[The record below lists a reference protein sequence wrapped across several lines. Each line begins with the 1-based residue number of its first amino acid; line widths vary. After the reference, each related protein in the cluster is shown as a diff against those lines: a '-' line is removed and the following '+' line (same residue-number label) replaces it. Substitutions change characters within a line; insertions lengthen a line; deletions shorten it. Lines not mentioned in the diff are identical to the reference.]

1 MKKIIFIIISLVS
14 YQAYSQPSCTGIN
27 VHGATKMDTAKCC
40 YLSIGGTLISTP
52 PGGTTQFLRADGNF
66 AVPPG
71 TGPSGTV
78 TAVSVVTANGVSG
91 SVANPTTTPAITL
104 TLGAITPSAVNGVTL
119 SGSSTP
125 TLAVTGTATVSGAN
139 TGDQT
144 SVSGSAGSAP
154 AVTLT
159 GTTINSSVTASSLV
173 SFGTSPS
180 LVAPLLGTPT
190 SGVLTNC
197 TGVASGL
204 TAGNV
209 TTNANLTGPITSV
222 GNATSITAQT
232 GTTSVF
238 AMQNRPVFTSDITS
252 PDYKVLSTGTG
263 YDLYNTS
270 DTTTNFERL
279 RIYKPSNVYT
289 LEDQVGGSGTHR
301 TIRMKSNIVQLDVAQ
316 GGAILGASA
325 STGSLATG
333 FRTNYTASSSGTVQN
348 FIGIVNTVN
357 QTSTAGYRCLWISPF
372 EQATGSG
379 SKLLIDAGTNSSADG
394 GGAHTSLFSIDN
406 IGSAV
411 ATSLV
416 LNKNISAASWTINGI
431 KIMIPAKRLTNTS
444 SSGTV
449 AIQYNNIIAGDTIG
463 CTSPTTFTNMA
474 NVFIGANKASTN
486 TTFSNSGY
494 SLALEGGIIFN
505 TANDIVIRHLGSRN
519 IFFGSNGATAF
530 NINSSNKV
538 FIGGGGTTSGT
549 AYLHLAAGTATASTA
564 PLKLTSGT
572 NLTTTEA
579 GAVEYDGTHLY
590 YSAVNSGPRY
600 TLDRQAIG
608 GSVSATGTATTTFTV
623 TIGAT
628 QANSTYKVTAT
639 PSNVLSAAVFYINN
653 KTTTTFDVV
662 YLAGLTGA
670 VAFDWILTP

>member
-1 MKKIIFIIISLVS
+1 MKKIIYLVAILISNSV
-14 YQAYSQPSCTGIN
+14 YSQTCPTQHTRSDSVVACKLKVKNLTNGL
-27 VHGATKMDTAKCC
+27 VKFS
-40 YLSIGGTLISTP
+40 SIGNASIAVPGTDYSTP
-52 PGGTTQFLRADGNF
+52 SSVHDSLGHYLKLVNNASVTVSNPTHTITFTASDIQNS
-66 AVPPG
+66 AVNDIDLQ
-71 TGPSGTV
+71 
-78 TAVSVVTANGVSG
+78 ANGVAIGADALCEIDANDMLLQAGQSFNIVVTNGLGLNTGNQNAIIKADNVSG
-91 SVANPTTTPAITL
+91 SAKTFQHPNANGIYVLNDNTVAL
-104 TLGAITPSAVNGVTL
+104 TNKTYNGVTL

-154 AVTLT
+154 AGALT

-222 GNATSITAQT
+222 GNATSIASQT
-232 GTTSVF
+232 GTGSIF
-238 AMQNRPVFTSDITS
+238 AMKVS
-252 PDYKVLSTGTG
+252 PQLTMPNIDMANGAAL
-263 YDLYNTS
+263 
-270 DTTTNFERL
+270 NF
-279 RIYKPSNVYT
+279 
-289 LEDQVGGSGTHR
+289 
-301 TIRMKSNIVQLDVAQ
+301 
-316 GGAILGASA
+316 
-325 STGSLATG
+325 
-333 FRTNYTASSSGTVQN
+333 
-348 FIGIVNTVN
+348 N
-357 QTSTAGYRCLWISPF
+357 Q
-372 EQATGSG
+372 
-379 SKLLIDAGTNSSADG
+379 
-394 GGAHTSLFSIDN
+394 
-406 IGSAV
+406 
-411 ATSLV
+411 
-416 LNKNISAASWTINGI
+416 NISATSWTTSGI
-431 KIMIPAKRLTNTS
+431 KLKYTPARLTNTT

-449 AIQYNNIIAGDTIG
+449 AAQYDNVIGGDTLHS
-463 CTSPTTFTNMA
+463 TSSTTLTNPA
-474 NVFIGANKASTN
+474 SFFIKKQIVGTN
-486 TTFSNSGY
+486 TTITNTFA
-494 SLALEGGIIFN
+494 LAMDGGIVFPSGTGNI
-505 TANDIVIRHLGSRN
+505 IIRHLSAST
-519 IFFGSNGATAF
+519 IFFGTSNATAF

-608 GSVSATGTATTTFTV
+608 GSVSTTGTATTTFTV